1 MKEDLLILK
10 KYYKQA
16 AARIAPDS
24 FFYETLNHKFRHSVA
39 VWQAGRQIMA
49 QTPELSDVSPQFQLL
64 AEQALLFHDVG
75 RFQEAV
81 CRYQAELQNTPM
93 DLLSNQCDHG
103 QIGYDLLKN
112 MPPYN
117 DLRILLAIKCHGKMM
132 EEVRTSDLWQ
142 QAEQSPL
149 GKDAEKILYLVRD
162 ADKMAN
168 LRVIKQNNH
177 LKEDLFFKQLTPQM
191 LNAPISEAVWQQF
204 LQHQTVLFA
213 NVRSYADRLLMVL
226 SWIFDLNYYYSKKLF
241 VSEGYA
247 RYLLT
252 ELSKYHTNT
261 ADLDQIPLIVSSV
274 FTK

>member
-10 KYYKQA
+10 KFYQQA
-16 AARIAPDS
+16 AAQIPPTS

-49 QTPELSDVSPQFQLL
+49 QTPELSAASPQFQVL
-64 AEQALLFHDVG
+64 AERALLLHDIG

-81 CRYQAELQNTPM
+81 YHYQAELQNMPITSI
-93 DLLSNQCDHG
+93 SNKYDHG
-103 QIGYDLLKN
+103 QIGYDLLKTL
-112 MPPYN
+112 PPYN
-117 DLRILLAIKCHGKMM
+117 DLRILLAIKYHGKMM
-132 EEVRTSDLWQ
+132 EEVRASDLWQ
-142 QAEQSPL
+142 QAEQSTQ
-149 GKDAEKILYLVRD
+149 GDEAVKILYLVRD

-168 LRVIKQNNH
+168 LRVIKQNDH

-204 LQHQTVLFA
+204 IHHQTVVFS

-252 ELSKYHTNT
+252 ELSQYHTNT